1 MANSDFNPG
10 AQRME
15 SRQREGGKSEKRA
28 NQKSPQ
34 QGREKKANKLEQSGL
49 STEQLL
55 AMQEEAFRDAAQR
68 HG

>member
-1 MANSDFNPG
+1 MLFHLSLARF
-10 AQRME
+10 Q
-15 SRQREGGKSEKRA
+15 EGS
-28 NQKSPQ
+28 NII

-49 STEQLL
+49 TTEQLL

>member
-1 MANSDFNPG
+1 MPYPLHLG
-10 AQRME
+10 
-15 SRQREGGKSEKRA
+15 REGCVSGWFCGSCA
-28 NQKSPQ
+28 NDVD